1 MRFNFK
7 GEKHMKKMKREDVYD
22 EVLDIAKD
30 IANKKQGSLF
40 IIGPKEN
47 FKGKYELLF
56 PQIVS
61 EHSIAERGM
70 HEILVRLAELDGAFF
85 ISDEGEL
92 FAIGARIKKSVSMPG
107 FGTRHAAA
115 SGITTE
121 VQESTAILISDKI
134 GWIRVFQKGKIV
146 LETDSSKT
154 PPTIMHKVITFL
166 TDKDTAIIT
175 AAGASTVIMGSFIPI
190 VVVSGTYL
198 AIKTATGI
206 IKKNFGKDKD

>member
-1 MRFNFK
+1 
-7 GEKHMKKMKREDVYD
+7 MKKMKREEVYN
-22 EVLDIAKD
+22 EILDIAKD
-30 IANKKQGSLF
+30 IANQKQGSMF
-40 IIGPKEN
+40 IIGPKEK
-47 FKGKYELLF
+47 FKGKYEPLF
-56 PQIVS
+56 PQILAQ
-61 EHSIAERGM
+61 HSITERGM

-92 FAIGARIKKSVSMPG
+92 LAMGARIKKSISMPG

-115 SGITTE
+115 AGLTNE
-121 VQESTAILISDKI
+121 VPEATAVLISDKI
-134 GWIRVFQKGKIV
+134 GWIRIFQKGKIV

-154 PPTIMHKVITFL
+154 PPTIMNKVIAFL

-175 AAGASTVIMGSFIPI
+175 AAGASAAIIGVIPI

-206 IKKNFGKDKD
+206 IRKNFGKDKD